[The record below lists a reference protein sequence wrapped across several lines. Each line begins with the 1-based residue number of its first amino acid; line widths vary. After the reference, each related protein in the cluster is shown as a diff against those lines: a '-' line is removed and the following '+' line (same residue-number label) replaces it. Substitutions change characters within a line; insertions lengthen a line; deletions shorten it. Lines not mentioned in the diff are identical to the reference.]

1 MQPMSDIGLTVD
13 NHSRMADTKTAV
25 IHLSEDG
32 LVIVR
37 IRDGAYQSLNDAKA
51 NLATALAA
59 TAGRRRPLLVDIR
72 TAQPLDAEARH
83 LYSGQTLV
91 DGFVT
96 LALLVDSSTFGRMMG
111 NVYLRIARPGIP
123 TQLFTDEPRAV
134 EWLMQHRG

>member
-1 MQPMSDIGLTVD
+1 
-13 NHSRMADTKTAV
+13 MADTNTAV
-25 IHLSEDG
+25 IHLSVEG

-37 IRDGAYQSLNDAKA
+37 IRDGAYQSLDDAKT
-51 NLATALAA
+51 NLATAIAA
-59 TAGRRRPLLVDIR
+59 TAGRRRPLLIDIR

-91 DGFVT
+91 DGF
-96 LALLVDSSTFGRMMG
+96 LALALVVDSSPFGRMMG

-134 EWLMQHRG
+134 EWLIKHRA